1 LSELV
6 TLAAAVA
13 SVQRQGPEAE
23 ESRHALPSIVSEV
36 PRTVRTTRPA
46 PPVPAPRA
54 VEPPHEEPQQELE
67 EARAAGYQAGWEAA
81 IRSEVEPQRARIEE
95 EQAALRAL
103 TGSIQE
109 RLQRLSTELER
120 DAFRFALAVAGRIVR
135 AAVQEDREIVIR
147 EIREGVRRV
156 VGVDSIILRINPAD
170 EPYVREHRETILS
183 SADSIRQ
190 LVIEADQAIERGG
203 CIIETASGTID
214 ARIAT
219 QLKQIEAALF
229 GSQASTGTP

>member
-6 TLAAAVA
+6 TLAEAVA
-13 SVQRQGPEAE
+13 SVARRVPEAE
-23 ESRHALPSIVSEV
+23 TSRHALPAVVSELHHQVRTTASAPPLPV
-36 PRTVRTTRPA
+36 PRTA
-46 PPVPAPRA
+46 
-54 VEPPHEEPQQELE
+54 EPLPEKPQQELE
-67 EARAAGYQAGWEAA
+67 EARTAGYQAGWEAA
-81 IRSEVEPQRARIEE
+81 IRSEVEPQRARIQE
-95 EQAALRAL
+95 EQAALLAL

-135 AAVQEDREIVIR
+135 AAVEEDREIVIR

-170 EPYVREHRETILS
+170 EPYVREHRETILT
-183 SADSIRQ
+183 SADSVRQ
-190 LVIEADQAIERGG
+190 LVIEPDQAIERGG